1 MFLWHVSVN
10 ASSIQITELGI
21 PQGIGQLGHRINVT
35 LWCFTMGDL
44 RTLKWR
50 VLWLLSITMGVGNS
64 CLRPQDLRVLFR
76 INVTLW
82 CSTMGDFR
90 TLKWRVSG
98 LLSITMGVGNS
109 CLRPQ
114 GLWVLLQLIVA
125 ARLFYVRH
133 RQNLKLVPGVVCL
146 FSYGFL
152 QATTDWIA
160 RVTVIVDHAVMV
172 NSYRREHWDGVPVF
186 PGLVHRY
193 PRFSSASSRFHQE
206 RPFG

>member
-64 CLRPQDLRVLFR
+64 CLRLQGLRVLR
-76 INVTLW
+76 E
-82 CSTMGDFR
+82 
-90 TLKWRVSG
+90 
-98 LLSITMGVGNS
+98 
-109 CLRPQ
+109 
-114 GLWVLLQLIVA
+114 LIAV

>member
-1 MFLWHVSVN
+1 VYKF
-10 ASSIQITELGI
+10 IIC
-21 PQGIGQLGHRINVT
+21 INF
-35 LWCFTMGDL
+35 WCISWTGRYKRYNFFNYYVD
-44 RTLKWR
+44 R
-50 VLWLLSITMGVGNS
+50 VFVEHLPPTPPNTKPLV
-64 CLRPQDLRVLFR
+64 
-76 INVTLW
+76 W

-98 LLSITMGVGNS
+98 LLLITMGVGNS